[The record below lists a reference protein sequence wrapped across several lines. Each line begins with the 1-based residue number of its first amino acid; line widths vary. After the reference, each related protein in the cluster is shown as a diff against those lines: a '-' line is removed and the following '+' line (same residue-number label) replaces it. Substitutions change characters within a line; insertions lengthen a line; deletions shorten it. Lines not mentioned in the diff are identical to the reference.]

1 MRLYVSV
8 LAIGLLFGFTGC
20 FKVIRQ
26 GEVGVKRTLGKLK
39 TKHYASGLHP
49 INPFTDVMI
58 KVPVRTLNLP
68 VTLES
73 LPSKEGLNVQAE
85 FSVLYHIRPEAAVK
99 IVETLGIDEGE
110 EIIRNVL
117 RSAAANVT
125 AKHDA
130 KGLHTAERA
139 EIGQDI
145 AEIMTKLL
153 GDRGLVIEAI
163 LLKSIRLPDGLYN
176 SIEEK
181 MRAEQDAQRMEY
193 VLMRERKEAE
203 RRIIE
208 ATGIRDAQ
216 RLINDG
222 LNEQLLRYQSI
233 EAFKELSQSPN
244 AKVIVTDGKAP
255 MILNPGQ

>member
-1 MRLYVSV
+1 
-8 LAIGLLFGFTGC
+8 
-20 FKVIRQ
+20 
-26 GEVGVKRTLGKLK
+26 
-39 TKHYASGLHP
+39 
-49 INPFTDVMI
+49 
-58 KVPVRTLNLP
+58 
-68 VTLES
+68 
-73 LPSKEGLNVQAE
+73 
-85 FSVLYHIRPEAAVK
+85 
-99 IVETLGIDEGE
+99 
-110 EIIRNVL
+110 
-117 RSAAANVT
+117 
-125 AKHDA
+125 
-130 KGLHTAERA
+130 
-139 EIGQDI
+139 
-145 AEIMTKLL
+145 
-153 GDRGLVIEAI
+153 
-163 LLKSIRLPDGLYN
+163 
-176 SIEEK
+176 